1 MAKRPD
7 NPFKLAVINRHPRD
21 DHIQFEEANHKYTI
35 NGDSSYTSV
44 TTFNHSHFEQF
55 DSDKI
60 INNMMRSPKWP
71 SSKYYGQTPEQIKQT
86 WADNGKS
93 ASTSGTRLHFDIEC
107 YYNDAPNENES
118 PEYKHHFLNFAADH
132 KHLTPFRT
140 EWMIYDEP
148 AKLAGSVDMLFKDP
162 TDPAALHI
170 YDWKRCKEI
179 TKTNAF
185 CKTST
190 NPLIEELPDTNY
202 WHYTLQ
208 LNVYKWILE
217 TYYGIE
223 VADMYLI
230 IIHPDNKSYK
240 RMRLNHMNDE
250 VADMIQ
256 ARLRAVA
263 GGCRQHVIL
272 PLPADA
278 VEESDG
284 NSDNGNTCMIRL
296 G

>member
-21 DHIQFEEANHKYTI
+21 DHIKFEEANHKYTI

-55 DSDKI
+55 DADKI
-60 INNMMRSPKWP
+60 ISNMMRSQKWP

-162 TDPAALHI
+162 TDPAAVHI

-179 TKTNAF
+179 KKSNSFGGSAITE
-185 CKTST
+185 CISH
-190 NPLIEELPDTNY
+190 LPDTNY
-202 WHYTLQ
+202 WHYALQ
-208 LNVYKWILE
+208 LNTYKTILE
-217 TYYGIE
+217 RKYGKKVQAMFLVGLHPALPTYQLLKVPVLE
-223 VADMYLI
+223 QEMADLFM
-230 IIHPDNKSYK
+230 
-240 RMRLNHMNDE
+240 
-250 VADMIQ
+250 
-256 ARLRAVA
+256 LRRA
-263 GGCRQHVIL
+263 QL
-272 PLPADA
+272 
-278 VEESDG
+278 
-284 NSDNGNTCMIRL
+284 
-296 G
+296 

>member
-7 NPFKLAVINRHPRD
+7 NPFQLAIINRHPRD
-21 DHIQFEEANHKYTI
+21 DHIQFEESRHIYTI
-35 NGDSSYTSV
+35 NGDSNYTSV
-44 TTFNHSHFEQF
+44 TTFNHAQFEQF
-55 DSDKI
+55 DTDKI
-60 INNMMRSPKWP
+60 ISNMIRSPKWP
-71 SSKYYGQTPEQIKQT
+71 NSKYYGKTPDQIKQE

-107 YYNDAPNENES
+107 FYNGAPNENDS

-162 TDPAALHI
+162 DDPSALLI

-185 CKTST
+185 CKTAT

-202 WHYTLQ
+202 WHYCLQ
-208 LNVYKWILE
+208 LNTYKYI
-217 TYYGIE
+217 IE
-223 VADMYLI
+223 KNYDRKISGMYLVAL
-230 IIHPDNKSYK
+230 HPNNENYQKIKVIDLQSQVKA
-240 RMRLNHMNDE
+240 LVDE
-250 VADMIQ
+250 KEKNMMANV
-256 ARLRAVA
+256 
-263 GGCRQHVIL
+263 
-272 PLPADA
+272 
-278 VEESDG
+278 
-284 NSDNGNTCMIRL
+284 NS
-296 G
+296 